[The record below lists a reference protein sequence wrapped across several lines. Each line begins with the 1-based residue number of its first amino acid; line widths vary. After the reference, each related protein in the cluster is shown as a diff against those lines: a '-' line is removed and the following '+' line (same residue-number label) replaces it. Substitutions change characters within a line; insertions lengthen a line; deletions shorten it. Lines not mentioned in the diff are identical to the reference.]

1 MSNITERAALARQR
15 KKEEE
20 ERRRVEAERLAEE
33 RRIEAERQAEQK
45 RIEAEQRKIEEE
57 KRKRL
62 EVEKLKNGI
71 RVRPA
76 FDLVESELTGQY
88 DEVDKLAKKVPNEP
102 VTDLQLRVLN
112 NLIRKAKYLL
122 SGDTII
128 GEVEIF
134 VAAGNNPEY
143 REVLTVLRQ
152 IRQGLERY
160 KVRNS
165 FIFGPSFAAGIEKYG
180 LSDEDPGD
188 FFADMGRVKDGV
200 TE

>member
-33 RRIEAERQAEQK
+33 R

-102 VTDLQLRVLN
+102 VTDLQLRV
-112 NLIRKAKYLL
+112 R
-122 SGDTII
+122 S
-128 GEVEIF
+128 E
-134 VAAGNNPEY
+134 
-143 REVLTVLRQ
+143 
-152 IRQGLERY
+152 ER
-160 KVRNS
+160 
-165 FIFGPSFAAGIEKYG
+165 
-180 LSDEDPGD
+180 
-188 FFADMGRVKDGV
+188 RVGK
-200 TE
+200 ECRSRCSP

>member
-1 MSNITERAALARQR
+1 MSNIVERAALARQR
-15 KKEEE
+15 KKEEG
-20 ERRRVEAERLAEE
+20 ERRRIEAERLAEE

-45 RIEAEQRKIEEE
+45 RIEAERRKAEEE
-57 KRKRL
+57 ERQRR

-76 FDLVESELTGQY
+76 FDLVESELTGLY

-102 VTDLQLRVLN
+102 VTDLQLKILN
-112 NLIRKAKYLL
+112 SLIRKAKHLL
-122 SGDTII
+122 SGDAII
-128 GEVEIF
+128 NEVEIF

-143 REVLTVLRQ
+143 RDVLTVLRQ

-165 FIFGPSFAAGIEKYG
+165 FIFGPSFEAGIEKYG
-180 LSDEDPGD
+180 LGNEDPGD

-200 TE
+200 

>member
-1 MSNITERAALARQR
+1 MSTITERAALARQK

-20 ERRRVEAERLAEE
+20 ERRRIEAERLAEE

-57 KRKRL
+57 KRQGL
-62 EVEKLKNGI
+62 EIEKLKNGI

-76 FDLVESELTGQY
+76 VDLVESELTGLY
-88 DEVDKLAKKVPNEP
+88 DEIDKLAKKVPNEP
-102 VTDLQLRVLN
+102 VTDLQLRILN
-112 NLIRKAKYLL
+112 SLIRKAKYLL

-128 GEVEIF
+128 NEVEIF

-143 REVLTVLRQ
+143 RDALTVLRQ

-160 KVRNS
+160 KVRNN
-165 FIFGPSFAAGIEKYG
+165 FIFGPSFTSGIEKYG
-180 LSDEDPGD
+180 LGNEDPGD
-188 FFADMGRVKDGV
+188 FFADMGSVKDGV